1 VKILYGVQGTGNGH
15 LSRARAMARHLKN
28 RHVDVT
34 YLFSGRPRESYF
46 EMEAFGDFM
55 VREGLT
61 FAVEKGQVSYPK
73 TLLKNNPLTFV
84 NEVRTLDLST
94 YDLVLCDFDPVTAWA
109 AKLRGKPVIGF
120 GHQSAF
126 KHKIPIEGNDPIAHL
141 VMRLF
146 APSSISIGLH
156 WHHFDQPIL
165 PPIIHVDELDKGLVQ
180 ENKVLVYL
188 PFEEMKSL
196 SPLFKPFGDY
206 EFYFFHPEFHAPLD
220 QDHLHFRPLS
230 VQQFQADLHSCAA
243 VICSAGFELPSECI
257 HLGKKLLVKPVKNQM
272 EQASNGLALEQLGLG
287 KNTQELTPEVIG
299 EWLNSD
305 RKSNGLRYP
314 DVAKALVDW
323 ILSEKWDNTEKMRED
338 LWGATTV

>member
-1 VKILYGVQGTGNGH
+1 MKILYGVQGTGNGH
-15 LSRARAMARHLKN
+15 LSRARAMARHLKS
-28 RHVDVT
+28 RHADVT
-34 YLFSGRPRESYF
+34 YLFSGRARETYF
-46 EMEAFGDFM
+46 EMEAFGDFE
-55 VREGLT
+55 VRQGLT
-61 FAVEKGQVSYPK
+61 FAVEKGQVSYLK
-73 TLLKNNPLTFV
+73 TIFKNNLLTFIH
-84 NEVRTLDLST
+84 EVITLDLSS

-109 AKLRGKPVIGF
+109 AKLRGKPIIGF

-146 APSSISIGLH
+146 APSKISIGLH

-165 PPIIHVDELDKGLVQ
+165 PPIIHVDDLNRLAVQ
-180 ENKVLVYL
+180 ANKVLVYL

-196 SPLFKPFGDY
+196 PPLFKPFGDY
-206 EFYFFHPEFHAPLD
+206 EFYFYHPEFHAPLD

-230 VQQFQADLHSCAA
+230 VQQFQNDLHSSAA

-287 KNTQELTPEVIG
+287 KNTHELTPAIIG
-299 EWLNSD
+299 EWLRSD
-305 RKSNGLRYP
+305 METSGTRYP
-314 DVAKALVDW
+314 DVAEALVDW
-323 ILSEKWDNTEKMRED
+323 ILSEKWDDTGKIREE
-338 LWGATTV
+338 LWRAVHT

>member
-1 VKILYGVQGTGNGH
+1 MKILYGVQGTGNGH
-15 LSRARAMARHLKN
+15 LSRARAMARHLKS
-28 RHVDVT
+28 RHADVT
-34 YLFSGRPRESYF
+34 YLFSGRARETYF
-46 EMEAFGDFM
+46 EMEAFGDFEI
-55 VREGLT
+55 RQGLT
-61 FAVEKGQVSYPK
+61 FAVEKGQVSYLK
-73 TLLKNNPLTFV
+73 TIFKNNLLTFIH
-84 NEVRTLDLST
+84 EVITLDLSP

-109 AKLRGKPVIGF
+109 AKLRGKSIIGF

-146 APSSISIGLH
+146 APSKISIGLH

-165 PPIIHVDELDKGLVQ
+165 PPIIHVDDLNLSAVQ

-206 EFYFFHPEFHAPLD
+206 EFYFYHPAFHAPLD

-230 VQQFQADLHSCAA
+230 VQQFQNDLHSSAA

-287 KNTQELTPEVIG
+287 KNTQELTHEVIG
-299 EWLNSD
+299 QWLRSD
-305 RKSNGLRYP
+305 IGTSGTRYP

-323 ILSEKWDNTEKMRED
+323 ILRGEWQDYSGLQEQ
-338 LWGATTV
+338 LWQS